1 MTIRFT
7 LVAAAAIAAIA
18 ALAQPALA
26 AQNIT
31 KRAPVAA
38 DAAVD
43 VSNVQGRV
51 DVTAWDRNE
60 VELTAVLE
68 SDRDELE
75 YDATERQVRIK
86 VTRPERSYRN
96 HDDDA
101 ILTLRVPKGA
111 RLTVHTV
118 SADIMVDGVRGP
130 QDLGT
135 VSGTLATRAY
145 DEAVDVRA
153 VSGDITVTGS
163 DGKAAVSF
171 ENVSGTTTVNGVRGS
186 FEGKAVSG
194 DVRAT
199 LAAVDRLRVGSVT
212 GDIGLQVELTPAARA
227 HLESVNGDITLTV
240 KPPVNAEFEMETLNG
255 DIGNCFGAKA
265 RDKSKY
271 GPGSELTLKQGKG
284 GAWVDIQTLNGDIEV
299 CDR

>member
-1 MTIRFT
+1 MKIRWT
-7 LVAAAAIAAIA
+7 LVMAAAIA

-31 KRAPVAA
+31 KRATVAA

-51 DVTAWDRNE
+51 DVAAWDRNE

-68 SDRDELE
+68 SDKDELE
-75 YDATERQVRIK
+75 YDATERLVRIK
-86 VTRPERSYRN
+86 VTRPERSYRY
-96 HDDDA
+96 HDDEDDA

-111 RLTVHTV
+111 RLAVHTV

-135 VSGTLATRAY
+135 VSGTLTTRAY
-145 DEAVDVRA
+145 DEAIEVRA
-153 VSGDITVTGS
+153 VSGEITVTGS
-163 DGKAAVSF
+163 DGEAAVSF
-171 ENVSGTTTVNGVRGS
+171 ENVSGTTTVNGIRGS
-186 FEGKAVSG
+186 FEGRAVSG
-194 DVRAT
+194 DILAT
-199 LAAVDRLRVGSVT
+199 VAAVDRLRVGSVT

-227 HLESVNGDITLTV
+227 DLESVNGDITLTV

-265 RDKSKY
+265 RAKSKY
-271 GPGSELTLKQGKG
+271 GPGSELTLTQGKG